1 MEAAPRSHAVPVRTV
16 AIDDPGDLVGRMP
29 EHGGV
34 AWLHEGD
41 GFVGWGTYARFD
53 VDGPG
58 RFARANAWWAELCA
72 TFDVVDEV
80 DVRGTGPLAVGSFTF
95 DDRSGSSALVVPE
108 VVLGRR
114 NGRAWLTT
122 IGCDAEIPAP
132 SEPRPPVN
140 VRFEDGSR
148 SPAEWVSIVADAVG
162 RIRDGH
168 LDKVVLARDVRARAD
183 DDVDTRA
190 LLERLSRRYHDCWA
204 FSCDGL
210 VGATPELLI
219 RREDRNVW
227 SRVLAGTLPR
237 GRDEADDDRL
247 AAQLL
252 ASAKDI
258 EEHEYAARSAS
269 AVLEGHCEKLDVEE
283 SPHIVK
289 LANVQHLGTD
299 LIGRLSDHNAASAL
313 DLAGA
318 LHPTAAVCG
327 TPTDVARE
335 LIWEIEGLDRARYAG
350 PVGWLDADGD
360 GEWCISL
367 RCAEVDGPTLRL
379 FAGCGIVA
387 DSQPDAELAEAET
400 KLMVIRDALGGGVPV
415 G

>member
-1 MEAAPRSHAVPVRTV
+1 V
-16 AIDDPGDLVGRMP
+16 
-29 EHGGV
+29 
-34 AWLHEGD
+34 
-41 GFVGWGTYARFD
+41 
-53 VDGPG
+53 
-58 RFARANAWWAELCA
+58 
-72 TFDVVDEV
+72 EV
-80 DVRGTGPLAVGSFTF
+80 
-95 DDRSGSSALVVPE
+95 
-108 VVLGRR
+108 
-114 NGRAWLTT
+114 
-122 IGCDAEIPAP
+122 
-132 SEPRPPVN
+132 
-140 VRFEDGSR
+140 
-148 SPAEWVSIVADAVG
+148 VADAVA
-162 RIRDGH
+162 RIRAGQ

-183 DDVDTRA
+183 AEVDTRA
-190 LLERLSRRYHDCWA
+190 LLERLSQRYHDCWA

-219 RREDRNVW
+219 RREDRDVW

-247 AAQLL
+247 ARQLL

-269 AVLEGHCEKLDVEE
+269 AVLEGHCEKLDVEP

-299 LIGRLSDHNAASAL
+299 LNGRLTDNNPASAL

-360 GEWCISL
+360 GEWCIAL
-367 RCAEVDGPTLRL
+367 RCAEVAGAALRL